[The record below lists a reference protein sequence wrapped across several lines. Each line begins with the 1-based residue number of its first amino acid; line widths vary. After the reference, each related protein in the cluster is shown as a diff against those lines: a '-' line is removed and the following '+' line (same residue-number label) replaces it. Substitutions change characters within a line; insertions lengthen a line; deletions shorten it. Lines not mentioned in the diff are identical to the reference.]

1 MRPSQLLLGCPCGGI
16 RNTQKEKQVSFS
28 HFLRAYD
35 ECFVVGLGFGSVYG
49 MCGGGKSGREG
60 KKEEEE
66 KENVGMSRDAEIHS
80 DVAGLLG
87 WLSGGTVG
95 ALSIFWL

>member
-1 MRPSQLLLGCPCGGI
+1 
-16 RNTQKEKQVSFS
+16 
-28 HFLRAYD
+28 
-35 ECFVVGLGFGSVYG
+35 
-49 MCGGGKSGREG
+49 
-60 KKEEEE
+60 
-66 KENVGMSRDAEIHS
+66 MSRDAEIHS